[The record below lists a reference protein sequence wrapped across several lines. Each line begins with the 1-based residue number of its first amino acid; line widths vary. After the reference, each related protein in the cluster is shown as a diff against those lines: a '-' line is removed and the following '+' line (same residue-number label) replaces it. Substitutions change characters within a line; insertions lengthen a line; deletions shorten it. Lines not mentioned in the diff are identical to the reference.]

1 MNLGS
6 YVWSFNFPSLFWGVM
21 FYRHLSIH
29 RRVTPVVVITDMRKC
44 ETPQILHHQIKCC
57 GDLIVLKTNTVTA
70 QVTIR
75 PKMCIFTELERG
87 MVVSSF
93 FVETF
98 TYIFL
103 TIAQCKIIGG
113 NISSL
118 QILLYGCHENFLFL
132 FIWFLNWL
140 HRNEMLTGASKN
152 GFQQLIIRECI
163 YEYSLPNALLT
174 EGNSRHFPKKK
185 L

>member
-1 MNLGS
+1 MFKISTFCL
-6 YVWSFNFPSLFWGVM
+6 FFWGVM

-29 RRVTPVVVITDMRKC
+29 RRVTPVAVITDMRKC
-44 ETPQILHHQIKCC
+44 ETPQILHHQIKCY

-98 TYIFL
+98 TFIFNN
-103 TIAQCKIIGG
+103 C
-113 NISSL
+113 SV
-118 QILLYGCHENFLFL
+118 
-132 FIWFLNWL
+132 
-140 HRNEMLTGASKN
+140 
-152 GFQQLIIRECI
+152 
-163 YEYSLPNALLT
+163 
-174 EGNSRHFPKKK
+174 
-185 L
+185 